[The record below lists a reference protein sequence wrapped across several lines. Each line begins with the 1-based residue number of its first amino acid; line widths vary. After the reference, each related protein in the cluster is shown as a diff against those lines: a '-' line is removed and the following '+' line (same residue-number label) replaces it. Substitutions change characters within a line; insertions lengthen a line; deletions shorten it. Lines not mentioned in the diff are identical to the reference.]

1 MNPLPPAEPGRPDFA
16 DHFSAVAAGY
26 AASRPHYPDALF
38 GWLASLAPSRTC
50 AWDAGTGNGQA
61 ATALAGH
68 FDHVVATDA
77 SAEQITA
84 AVPHPRVEYR
94 VATAERSGLASGSLD
109 LVTVAQALHWF
120 DVSAFNVEVTRVL
133 RPGGVLAV
141 WTYALPVLGDA
152 ALDAELGRLHDSVRA
167 WWPAERRLVET
178 GYRTLPFPFPE
189 LAVPQFDMTA
199 QWDLDRLL
207 SYVRTWSAVTR
218 RRNATGADPLAAAA
232 GALSLAWGRAAEV
245 RTVRWPLSLRVGRMQ
260 RTAHG

>member
-1 MNPLPPAEPGRPDFA
+1 MNPLPPAEPDRPGFA

-26 AASRPHYPDALF
+26 AASRPHYPDDLF
-38 GWLASLAPSRTC
+38 SWLASLAPSRKC

-61 ATALAGH
+61 ALALAGH

-77 SAEQITA
+77 SAAQIGA

-109 LVTVAQALHWF
+109 LVVVAQALHWF
-120 DVSAFNVEVTRVL
+120 DVSAFNVEAARVL

-141 WTYALPVLGDA
+141 WTYALPVLGDPV
-152 ALDAELGRLHDSVRA
+152 LDTEFGRLHDSVRD

-189 LAVPQFDMTA
+189 LAAPEFAMTA
-199 QWDLDRLL
+199 QWDLDRFL

-218 RRNATGADPLAAAA
+218 FRDATGTDAVTAAAGSLAAA
-232 GALSLAWGRAAEV
+232 WGRTDQP

-260 RTAHG
+260 RTVRR